1 MKITLIE
8 NILNGMVETLDEFKS
23 QDTTYYKKQV
33 SKIITYLKK
42 KGLNNEND

>member
-23 QDTTYYKKQV
+23 EDTAYYKKQV
-33 SKIITYLKK
+33 SKIISHLKK
-42 KGLNNEND
+42 EGVK